1 MNRDVKII
9 STNPGRN
16 YEIVGEVEITTNSVI
31 RKKVQDANDA
41 KEDWRRLGVVKR
53 AAILRKAYQ
62 AFKQRAED
70 IAEIITKEIGAP
82 ITECREEVAWDWGYF
97 EWFLDHAQQ
106 YLAPEII
113 HEDKNEIFRQIYEPL
128 GTAVAITPWNL
139 PFDLFLWGVI
149 PNLLVGNTVIYKAS
163 SQCALSGKLFEE
175 IMDSIGLPK
184 GVFSAIH
191 GTSIQ
196 GEYLAHQAVDLIWF
210 TGSSEVG
217 KLLYELAGRKFIKA
231 VMEMGG
237 SNPAIVFADADL
249 DLVTEK
255 IMFKRYAYNG
265 QTCDAVKRL
274 IVHKEVFTQVVDR
287 LKARVAKIVIGDPQD
302 PKTQMGPLTSKKQLE
317 KLIKQVN
324 TSVKMGTKVI
334 IGVRQPEYLKG
345 AYYLP
350 TILTGITGKMPVWKE
365 EVFGPVLPIVQ
376 FESEEEAVRLANDTP
391 YGLSAQVYTKDM
403 KLAQKMASELKA
415 GSVDINGINHFRP
428 FVPFGGFKESGMGKE
443 HGKLGFHDLCRIKVI
458 SQTR

>member
-1 MNRDVKII
+1 MKKII

-16 YEIVGEVEITTNSVI
+16 YEIVGEVEVTPNSDI
-31 RKKVQDANDA
+31 RQKVKDANDA

-62 AFKQRAED
+62 AFQKRAGD

-97 EWFLDHAQQ
+97 EWFLDHAEH

-113 HEDKNEIFRQIYEPL
+113 HEDKSEIFKQIYEPL
-128 GTAVAITPWNL
+128 GTVAVITPWNL

-149 PNLLVGNTVIYKAS
+149 PNLLVGNTVVYKAS
-163 SQCALSGKLFEE
+163 SQCALSGKLFGE
-175 IMDSIGLPK
+175 IMDSAGLPK

-191 GTSIQ
+191 GASVQ
-196 GEYLAHQAVDLIWF
+196 GEYLTSQAVDLIWF

-217 KLLYELAGRKFIKA
+217 KHLYELAGRKFIKA

-249 DLVTEK
+249 DLMTDK
-255 IMFKRYAYNG
+255 IMFKRYAYTG

-324 TSVKMGTKVI
+324 TSVKMGAKVI
-334 IGVRQPEYLKG
+334 IGARQPEYLKG

-376 FESEEEAVRLANDTP
+376 FESEEEAIKLANDTP

-403 KLAQKMASELKA
+403 KLAQKMAGELKA

-428 FVPFGGFKESGMGKE
+428 FVPFGGYKESGMGKE

-458 SQTR
+458 SQ